1 MATHGEVNMSG
12 QDSLARS
19 AGLLLRVLR
28 MRAGLDQA
36 AIAQSLQVSQSR
48 VSRWERGQGLPDS
61 AQLGIWLA
69 ACRCEE
75 QTAQE
80 LPGLLERAGEDN
92 SAAVLGL
99 RRLLL
104 STLGAGAGAGGMG
117 GVDAGPQA
125 GTPGGP
131 QAGMAESYDTSV
143 PYFAAVAAGLGE
155 VQAPRY
161 GPQAHI
167 PVPAD
172 VLRRDPGAYALR
184 VRGDSMLPLLAEG
197 DIVVVSPR
205 AAVFEGCIVAARVD
219 PDGDVVK
226 QYRRLP
232 DGRVQL
238 VPLNSA
244 YPLVT
249 LRAAREAIS
258 ALADLGLSV
267 PPDALE
273 REGQEG
279 QLWGRVVLQL
289 REL

>member
-1 MATHGEVNMSG
+1 M
-12 QDSLARS
+12 
-19 AGLLLRVLR
+19 LLRVLR
-28 MRAGLDQA
+28 LRSGQDQGA
-36 AIAQSLQVSQSR
+36 LARELGVSQSR
-48 VSRWERGQGLPDS
+48 VSRWERGVGLPE
-61 AQLGIWLA
+61 APQVAAWLRLCA
-69 ACRCEE
+69 VEAETQR
-75 QTAQE
+75 AV
-80 LPGLLERAGEDN
+80 LSLLELAQQR
-92 SAAVLGL
+92 SPAADVGL

-104 STLGAGAGAGGMG
+104 AQLGGLEDSAGLPGPGLRPGS
-117 GVDAGPQA
+117 GPQA
-125 GTPGGP
+125 ASGGSGP
-131 QAGMAESYDTSV
+131 ADAWLAGSLEALGRVSGLSYDTSV
-143 PYFAAVAAGLGE
+143 PFFADVAAGLGE

-161 GPQAHI
+161 GPQAQI

-172 VLRRDPGAYALR
+172 VLRRDPSAYALR

-205 AAVFEGCIVAARVD
+205 SGVFEGCIVAARVD

-244 YPLVT
+244 YPLIT

-258 ALADLGLSV
+258 ALADRGVSV

-289 REL
+289 RDL